1 MSPLSKRG
9 NDVIFPRRETLEL
22 EKPLKSA
29 EKDIRKWSVAD
40 SAELYQV
47 KAWGQEYFGINQ
59 RGALTV
65 SSPDVDGEIDILTLV
80 KDLERR
86 GYATPLLLRFS
97 DILRH
102 RVAKLS
108 GSFAKAIAEYE
119 YNGRYRPVFPI
130 KVNQQRQVVEELVR
144 VGHQFEL
151 GLEAGSKPELL
162 VALAMNEN
170 QSGLTICNGYK
181 DDEYIEMALYA
192 QKLGREIYL
201 VVDRW
206 AEIDHIIKVSQRMGI
221 RPRIGV
227 RARLST
233 RGAGKWVESTGDRSK
248 FGLAPAELV
257 AAVERLREADMLD
270 CLQMLHFHIGS
281 QITAIRAIKDAL
293 RESSQIYVELARL
306 GANMRMVD
314 VGGGLGVDYDGSQTN
329 FHSSINYTTQEYAND
344 VVAAIQAA
352 CDERE
357 LPHPDLVSESGRALA
372 AHHSLLVFKVLGTD
386 SLWDS
391 APPPKFVPDDA
402 HEVLK
407 ESFEVHKNI
416 NRKNFLEAYHDALEL
431 KEQAGNLFKLGYLD
445 LNARGDC
452 ERLFWSSCAKVQKI
466 VQDLDHLPED
476 LEGLEK
482 ALSDTYY
489 CNFSVFQSAPD
500 HWAVDQLF
508 PIMPLHRLNEQPR
521 RRGILAD
528 LTCDSDGKVDEFI
541 DLHDVKS
548 TLELHALNDEPYYLG
563 MFLVGAY
570 QEILGD
576 LHNLFG
582 DTNAIQVRIDDS
594 PLGYLIDN
602 VVEGDT
608 VSEVLGYV
616 QYEKPDLMRRLRHI
630 TEEALREGR
639 IDMKESAR
647 LRKRFENELSGYTYL
662 ETEEEDDHPEE
673 DVPEAAAR

>member
-1 MSPLSKRG
+1 MKA
-9 NDVIFPRRETLEL
+9 
-22 EKPLKSA
+22 A
-29 EKDIRKWSVAD
+29 EKEIRKWTVND
-40 SAELYQV
+40 SAEVYQV
-47 KAWGQEYFGINQ
+47 KGWGQDYFGINKD
-59 RGALTV
+59 GCVTV
-65 SSPDVDGEIDILTLV
+65 SAPDVDGEIDVMALV
-80 KDLERR
+80 QDLERR

-102 RVAKLS
+102 RVATLS
-108 GSFAKAIAEYE
+108 GAFANAIAEYG
-119 YNGRYRPVFPI
+119 YQGRYRPVFPI

-144 VGHQFEL
+144 VGEDYDL

-162 VALAMNEN
+162 VALAMGESN
-170 QSGLTICNGYK
+170 QGLTICNGYK
-181 DDEYIEMALYA
+181 DDKYLEIALYA
-192 QKLGREIYL
+192 QKLGRDVYL

-206 AEIDHIIKVSQRMGI
+206 AEIDHIIEVSKRLGI
-221 RPRIGV
+221 RPKIGI

-248 FGLAPAELV
+248 FGLAAAELV
-257 AAVERLREADMLD
+257 AAVARLKRAGMLD
-270 CLQMLHFHIGS
+270 CLQLLHFHIGS

-306 GANMRMVD
+306 GANMKMVD

-329 FHSSINYTTQEYAND
+329 FHSSTNYSTQEYAND

-352 CDERE
+352 CDERD
-357 LPHPDLVSESGRALA
+357 LPHPDIVSESGRALV

-386 SLWDS
+386 SLS
-391 APPPKFVPDDA
+391 ASSPPPKQVESGA
-402 HEVLK
+402 HEVVQ
-407 ESFEVHKNI
+407 ESLEVFQNI
-416 NRKNFLEAYHDALEL
+416 TRKNFHEAYHDALEL
-431 KEQAGNLFKLGYLD
+431 KEQAANLFKLGYLD
-445 LNARGDC
+445 LEGRGDA
-452 ERLFWSSCAKVQKI
+452 ERLFWASCRRIQKI
-466 VQDLDHLPED
+466 VQDLDHIPED

-500 HWAVDQLF
+500 LWAVDQLF
-508 PIMPLHRLNEQPR
+508 PIMPIHRHLEQPR

-548 TLELHALNDEPYYLG
+548 SLELHDFHSDEPYYLG
-563 MFLVGAY
+563 MFMVGAY

-582 DTNAIQVRIDDS
+582 DTNAIQVRVDDS
-594 PLGYLIDN
+594 PLGYRIDN

-608 VSEVLGYV
+608 VSEVLSYV
-616 QYEKPDLMRRLRHI
+616 QYERPELLRRLRHI
-630 TEEALREGR
+630 TEESLRSGR
-639 IDMKESAR
+639 IDVKESAR
-647 LRKRFENELSGYTYL
+647 LRRRFEDELTGYTYL
-662 ETEEEDDHPEE
+662 EWASDEDDERELPIKSI
-673 DVPEAAAR
+673 AGR